1 MARPKKQ
8 GVDYFPLDV
17 HLDNK
22 FKFIEIK
29 FGLEG
34 FATVIKMM
42 QEIYANRYYCDW
54 GEDEQLLFSN
64 EHNIDFD
71 KLQSITN
78 ECVKRNIFNKH
89 LYDQYKILTS
99 EGIQKRYK
107 EIVRRRVDVELV
119 EDYLLIDG
127 DFGISSEVNDDINP
141 SSSSHNDSKS
151 TQSKVKESKGN
162 NNKQK
167 YLDNV
172 LLKSD
177 EYKRLINEF
186 GQEVIDSKIEDLDTY
201 ISNKG
206 KNPYKDHNK
215 TLRNWIKKDGT
226 KPLSV
231 KKKEQ
236 DRNELIEKMEQLR
249 GSLELPDDYYAM
261 SGTSIDREAVRKELS
276 DIERQ
281 LHIN

>member
-1 MARPKKQ
+1 IRDRNVT
-8 GVDYFPLDV
+8 GVQTCALPI
-17 HLDNK
+17 LDNK

-78 ECVKRNIFNKH
+78 ECVKRNIFNTH
-89 LYDQYKILTS
+89 LYDQYKIFTS
-99 EGIQKRYK
+99 EGIQNRYK

-127 DFGISSEVNDDINP
+127 DFGVSSELNDDLDP

-151 TQSKVKESKGN
+151 TQSKVKESKGKER
-162 NNKQK
+162 NKSRSK
-167 YLDNV
+167 
-172 LLKSD
+172 LK
-177 EYKRLINEF
+177 
-186 GQEVIDSKIEDLDTY
+186 
-201 ISNKG
+201 
-206 KNPYKDHNK
+206 
-215 TLRNWIKKDGT
+215 
-226 KPLSV
+226 
-231 KKKEQ
+231 
-236 DRNELIEKMEQLR
+236 
-249 GSLELPDDYYAM
+249 
-261 SGTSIDREAVRKELS
+261 
-276 DIERQ
+276 
-281 LHIN
+281 